1 MKILLLGKDGQLG
14 RELQRSLKS
23 IADVVALGRR
33 VERDGCGDL
42 SKLGLLLGSIR
53 DLRPD
58 VVVNAAAYTAVDRA
72 ESDVWALDQVNALAP
87 AAIAAELAKTRAL
100 LVHYSS
106 DYIFDGLDAAWR
118 SEQSIPSPL
127 NAYGRS
133 KLSGEFRIRQTA
145 CRHLIFRTSWLY
157 SAHRDNFAIRILRQA
172 ALGETI
178 RVADDQIGAPTA
190 AQLVADV
197 TTQSIEAVQHDYAH
211 SCRVS
216 SSKPFGREGI
226 YHVVAAG
233 SASRFSYARH
243 LVRLASHHS
252 LLAPTAERL
261 IVPVKTVDQST
272 AALRP
277 MHSLLATSKLTANFG
292 IELPAWEKHLE
303 RFITQLGMRIP
314 GSR

>member
-1 MKILLLGKDGQLG
+1 
-14 RELQRSLKS
+14 
-23 IADVVALGRR
+23 
-33 VERDGCGDL
+33 
-42 SKLGLLLGSIR
+42 
-53 DLRPD
+53 
-58 VVVNAAAYTAVDRA
+58 
-72 ESDVWALDQVNALAP
+72 
-87 AAIAAELAKTRAL
+87 
-100 LVHYSS
+100 
-106 DYIFDGLDAAWR
+106 
-118 SEQSIPSPL
+118 
-127 NAYGRS
+127 
-133 KLSGEFRIRQTA
+133 
-145 CRHLIFRTSWLY
+145 
-157 SAHRDNFAIRILRQA
+157 
-172 ALGETI
+172 
-178 RVADDQIGAPTA
+178 
-190 AQLVADV
+190 
-197 TTQSIEAVQHDYAH
+197 VQHDYAH